1 MAHLREAALEREA
14 RKLQQE
20 ESKEEKEEVEEEE
33 DWGDSDEWDEAIC
46 GGEDD
51 NYNNMVDAELEK
63 KRDLESRM
71 SKETISYYV
80 EGAKNATVM
89 AIAGEFNNWVP

>member
-1 MAHLREAALEREA
+1 
-14 RKLQQE
+14 
-20 ESKEEKEEVEEEE
+20 
-33 DWGDSDEWDEAIC
+33 
-46 GGEDD
+46 
-51 NYNNMVDAELEK
+51 MVDAELEK